1 VGNALF
7 WALLLLTILL
17 GMVNRRA
24 FVVLIVAMAGIPLT
38 MLTGDTKYFVAIGG
52 MAGVAVWSFAIV
64 IGCFA
69 ALIASMGKLP
79 ELIVR
84 TPAFFLFMLLAVVS
98 LTWADSFLYGV
109 RMLAKYSVPMLFFWV
124 LLVTRPDASLIRR
137 LESALYFT
145 CVVAAIL
152 AFANTLSGGVIAPL
166 PAKHGIL
173 GIPAL
178 ATPYASAANFSFLVV
193 CGALAAYCRFLQSH
207 RALHLLLAAF
217 LFACVALAF
226 VRNSIAGA
234 VLGVAVIHL
243 SRARAVATPVFIAIA
258 IVVSVLIVTS
268 DAFMQR
274 MFFVPE
280 RVQWSALVTD
290 PDKFLANVNTSG
302 RTMLWARA
310 HRAFADKSSW
320 VGAGAG
326 AVDAWIKTEDSF
338 HSELHSEVY
347 RIRLEL
353 GWVGLSIYLLGL
365 GSLWLRILRDVR
377 RTTPDTLTISARV
390 SGALIPV
397 YLLTLLTD
405 NTLNYAA
412 GFGVL
417 VYGFAAQALVERA
430 RRPTGAAH
438 EIVARKA
445 DSLLVH
451 GSGAT
456 AN

>member
-1 VGNALF
+1 MGNALF

-24 FVVLIVAMAGIPLT
+24 FVVLIVGIAGIPLT
-38 MLTGDTKYFVAIGG
+38 VLTGDTKFFAAIGG

-64 IGCFA
+64 VGCIA
-69 ALIASMGKLP
+69 ALIGSMGKLP
-79 ELIVR
+79 ALMVK

-98 LTWADSFLYGV
+98 LTWADNLLYGV
-109 RMLAKYSVPMLFFWV
+109 RMLAKYAVPMLFFWV
-124 LLVTRPDASLIRR
+124 LLVTKPDASLIRR
-137 LESALYFT
+137 LEAALYFT
-145 CVVAAIL
+145 CVVAAVL
-152 AFANTLSGGVIAPL
+152 AFVNTLSGGVIAPL
-166 PAKHGIL
+166 PAKQGIL

-193 CGALAAYCRFLQSH
+193 CGALVAYCRFLQSH

-234 VLGVAVIHL
+234 VLGVVIIHL
-243 SRARAVATPVFIAIA
+243 ARARAVATPVFIAIA
-258 IVVSVLIVTS
+258 IMVSALIVTS

-290 PDKFLANVNTSG
+290 PEKFLANVNTSG

-310 HRAFADKSSW
+310 HRAFADQSSW

-353 GWVGLSIYLLGL
+353 GWFGLSIYLLGL
-365 GSLWLRILRDVR
+365 GSLWLRILREVR
-377 RTTPDTLTISARV
+377 SSSPETLAISARA
-390 SGALIPV
+390 SCALIPV

-417 VYGFAAQALVERA
+417 VYGFAALAFVERA
-430 RRPTGAAH
+430 RRATGAAH
-438 EIVARKA
+438 DIVARKA
-445 DSLLVH
+445 DSRIVH
-451 GSGAT
+451 GIGAT
-456 AN
+456 AK